1 MASEFRGDFISL
13 ASAGRL
19 INPVDNLDDMV
30 LPDDRTA
37 IVREFAVIL
46 NGIQE
51 QLQNTVIIIHFTN
64 TDAVALILAHKAYL
78 FRAGNLTV
86 GRYHNDRV
94 IRTRHIQ
101 MDYALGTVKGK
112 SP

>member
-64 TDAVALILAHKAYL
+64 TDAVAWPVVVVAEASVLDFNSHAHVERDL
-78 FRAGNLTV
+78 
-86 GRYHNDRV
+86 
-94 IRTRHIQ
+94 
-101 MDYALGTVKGK
+101 
-112 SP
+112 

>member
-37 IVREFAVIL
+37 GDSSI
-46 NGIQE
+46 
-51 QLQNTVIIIHFTN
+51 
-64 TDAVALILAHKAYL
+64 
-78 FRAGNLTV
+78 
-86 GRYHNDRV
+86 
-94 IRTRHIQ
+94 
-101 MDYALGTVKGK
+101 
-112 SP
+112 